1 MAILIFPRAAKI
13 MSIRYRKK
21 SFSGSTK
28 LYFCK
33 VSTLNWLAPGYGLPE
48 TLLQYGRPLKRKA
61 LNSLTPKLSGIGIKE
76 IISKNQVRSCQWIK
90 CATPGDQNPLNP
102 KIRSS
107 IILFSNKKRDHSFF
121 CSWPEVNQLH
131 SQFSQAREKLFLKW
145 QRYPAPTMKGGK
157 AFTPFSP
164 CLAAPAVLKLALK
177 IGFSVLFLRMF
188 SRVHDKFS

>member
-1 MAILIFPRAAKI
+1 MAILIFPKAAKI

-61 LNSLTPKLSGIGIKE
+61 SNSLIPKLPGIGTKE
-76 IISKNQVRSCQWIK
+76 NISKNQVRSCQWIK
-90 CATPGDQNPLNP
+90 CATHGVTNPLNP

-107 IILFSNKKRDHSFF
+107 IILFSKKKRDHSLFLF
-121 CSWPEVNQLH
+121 VLWTKSITLPRCLSPG
-131 SQFSQAREKLFLKW
+131 KLFLEW
-145 QRYPAPTMKGGK
+145 QRNPAPIKTGGK
-157 AFTPFSP
+157 HF
-164 CLAAPAVLKLALK
+164 LPASHAWQN
-177 IGFSVLFLRMF
+177 LRI
-188 SRVHDKFS
+188 